1 MIQGYFKYWSIIVL
15 MLVFVFQT
23 NATENSTLDI
33 VGLMDKLK
41 RAEPGYEIFVFHQI
55 SELGEAAQSAGAQI
69 EEMVETDD
77 ELSSAAAETLGWIGY
92 RPGIPTLIEAMNS
105 RNWELVYQ
113 AIWSLGRLR
122 ATEARESLE
131 HIRDT
136 HWSHLVAME
145 AQKSLDVLDQ
155 PLPDFTH
162 VDFGSSAERFIQL
175 EQVIYWEPT
184 CQNEVEWQGE
194 RLKLETNSV
203 LPLSAKPEQ
212 LPEFIPQETGKEN
225 RAVMKVKDG
234 WLVGVS
240 HGEFCSGVAKDSL
253 DCGLH
258 YFSAHGKHTLIVQ
271 GNIDGIYQ
279 TANNGLVVT
288 EGVDHMGYSP
298 GHVFK
303 LTQSNPS
310 SWRTELLAI
319 TQASPRKMAMA
330 ADGTLILQTQG
341 SVVAVTQG
349 GELKAVMCMDNQ

>member
-1 MIQGYFKYWSIIVL
+1 
-15 MLVFVFQT
+15 
-23 NATENSTLDI
+23 
-33 VGLMDKLK
+33 
-41 RAEPGYEIFVFHQI
+41 
-55 SELGEAAQSAGAQI
+55 
-69 EEMVETDD
+69 
-77 ELSSAAAETLGWIGY
+77 
-92 RPGIPTLIEAMNS
+92 NS

-131 HIRDT
+131 QIRDT

-162 VDFGSSAERFIQL
+162 VDSGSSAERFIRL
-175 EQVIYWEPT
+175 EQVMHREPT
-184 CQNEVEWQGE
+184 CQNEVEWQNE

-212 LPEFIPQETGKEN
+212 LPEFIPQNAGKEN

-240 HGEFCSGVAKDSL
+240 HGEFCGDVAEGYL

-258 YFSAHGKHTLIVQ
+258 YFSSNGTHTLVVQ

-288 EGVDHMGYSP
+288 EGVDHLMYWP

-303 LTQSNPS
+303 LTQANPS
-310 SWRTELLAI
+310 SWGVELLAV
-319 TQASPRKMAMA
+319 TQASPRKVAMA

-341 SVVAVTQG
+341 SVVAVIQG
-349 GELKAVMCMDNQ
+349 GN

>member
-1 MIQGYFKYWSIIVL
+1 MIQSYFKSLSIIVL
-15 MLVFVFQT
+15 MSLYVFQV
-23 NATENSTLDI
+23 NADEDI
-33 VGLMDKLK
+33 TPEIDGLMDELRKT
-41 RAEPGYEIFVFHQI
+41 EPYYKVFVYRQI
-55 SELGEAAQSAGAQI
+55 SELGEAAQPAGAQI
-69 EEMVETDD
+69 EKMIEKDD

-92 RPGIPTLIEAMNS
+92 RPGIPTLIKALNS
-105 RNWELVYQ
+105 RNWELGYQ

-131 HIRDT
+131 HIMDT
-136 HWSHLVAME
+136 HWSHLVSME
-145 AQKSLDVLDQ
+145 AQKSLDLLDQ
-155 PLPDFTH
+155 SLPDFKH
-162 VDFGSSAERFIQL
+162 VDSDSSAERFNQL
-175 EQVIYWEPT
+175 QQVMYWEPT

-194 RLKLETNSV
+194 RLKLETNFV
-203 LPLSAKPEQ
+203 LPLSAKPKQ
-212 LPEFIPQETGKEN
+212 LPKFIPKETGKEN

-240 HGEFCSGVAKDSL
+240 HGEFCSGVAKGYL

-258 YFSAHGKHTLIVQ
+258 YFRANGKHTLIAQ

-288 EGVDHMGYSP
+288 EGVDHMMYSP

-303 LTQSNPS
+303 LTQPNPS
-310 SWRTELLAI
+310 SWRTELLAV
-319 TQASPRKMAMA
+319 TQGSPRKVAMA

-341 SVVAVTQG
+341 SIVAVTQG